1 MVRRSATRRWK
12 SDARKE
18 GKHTSAT
25 EKKNAK
31 VTEEREKREE
41 GAGAFYM
48 QPGSS
53 GETKRSSRQ
62 IEHASERNITW

>member
-1 MVRRSATRRWK
+1 VIVDTIEHAKDGKQNEKVQT
-12 SDARKE
+12 

-25 EKKNAK
+25 EKKNVK

-41 GAGAFYM
+41 GAGTFYM

-53 GETKRSSRQ
+53 GETKEVQ
-62 IEHASERNITW
+62 GK